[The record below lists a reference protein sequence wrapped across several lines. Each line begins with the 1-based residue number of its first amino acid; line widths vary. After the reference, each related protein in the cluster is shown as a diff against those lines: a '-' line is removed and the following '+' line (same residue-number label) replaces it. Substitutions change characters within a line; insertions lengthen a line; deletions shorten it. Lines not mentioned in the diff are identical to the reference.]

1 MNDLVV
7 SQGVSLPIIDRRIV
21 SVRASTLETG
31 RSQSPFDSE
40 TRNIADWVR
49 KAS

>member
-21 SVRASTLETG
+21 SARSNSLETG
-31 RSQSPFDSE
+31 PSQSPFDSE
-40 TRNIADWVR
+40 TRSIADWVR
-49 KAS
+49 KA